1 MSFNEEQKKLLNQK
15 INKDNVSFRSGG
27 GGQQLAYV
35 ESWHVIQ
42 EANRIFGFDGW
53 SCETLEAGLVS
64 ESKDS
69 YGNSIFSY
77 IAKVRVTV
85 ANVIREGYGSGH
97 GRGGK
102 MSDGEKHESAIKEA
116 ESDALKRAMKSFGD
130 QFGLS
135 LYDKDKAWLKEEK
148 ETKTKDVSDK
158 PIDLTEGEKFI
169 KECEAFLKR
178 PGSKDKLGLLK
189 KNISKRFESK
199 AITENQRDGLL
210 TLILEKE
217 DS

>member
-15 INKDNVSFRSGG
+15 INKDNVSFRNGG

-53 SCETLEAGLVS
+53 SCETLEASLVS
-64 ESKDS
+64 EGKDS

-85 ANVIREGYGSGH
+85 GNVIREGYGSGH

-102 MSDGEKHESAIKEA
+102 MTDGEKHESAIKEA

-135 LYDKDKAWLKEEK
+135 LYDKDKAWLKPDDSK
-148 ETKTKDVSDK
+148 PTVSSNK
-158 PIDLTEGEKFI
+158 PIDRSESDKFI
-169 KECEAFLKR
+169 KECEAFINK
-178 PGSKDKLGLLK
+178 PGNKDKLGLLK
-189 KNISKRFESK
+189 KNISKRYETN
-199 AITENQRDGLL
+199 AISEDQRDGLL

-217 DS
+217 DA

>member
-1 MSFNEEQKKLLNQK
+1 MTFNEEQKKLLNQK
-15 INKDNVSFRSGG
+15 INKNNVSFRNGG

-53 SCETLEAGLVS
+53 SCETLEASLVS
-64 ESKDS
+64 EGKDS

-85 ANVIREGYGSGH
+85 GNVIREGYGSGH

-102 MSDGEKHESAIKEA
+102 MTDGEKHESAIKEA

-135 LYDKDKAWLKEEK
+135 LYDKDKAWLKPDDSK
-148 ETKTKDVSDK
+148 PTVSSNK
-158 PIDLTEGEKFI
+158 PIDRSESDKFI
-169 KECEAFLKR
+169 KECEAFINK
-178 PGSKDKLGLLK
+178 PGNKDKLGLLK
-189 KNISKRFESK
+189 KNISKRYETN
-199 AITENQRDGLL
+199 AISEDQRDGLL

>member
-15 INKDNVSFRSGG
+15 INKDNVSFRNGG

-53 SCETLEAGLVS
+53 SCETLEANLVS
-64 ESKDS
+64 EGKDS

-85 ANVIREGYGSGH
+85 GNVIREGYGSVH

-102 MSDGEKHESAIKEA
+102 MTDGEKHESAIKEA

-135 LYDKDKAWLKEEK
+135 LYDKDKAWLKPDDSK
-148 ETKTKDVSDK
+148 PTVSCNK
-158 PIDLTEGEKFI
+158 PIDRSESDKFI
-169 KECEAFLKR
+169 KECEAFINK
-178 PGSKDKLGLLK
+178 PGNKDKLGLLK
-189 KNISKRFESK
+189 KNISKRYETN
-199 AITENQRDGLL
+199 AISEDQRDGLL

>member
-15 INKDNVSFRSGG
+15 INKDNVSYRPGG
-27 GGQQLAYV
+27 GGQKLAYV

-53 SCETLEAGLVS
+53 SSETIETFLVS
-64 ESKDS
+64 EDQKC
-69 YGNSIFSY
+69 ISY
-77 IAKVRVTV
+77 IARVRITV
-85 ANVIREGYGSGH
+85 GDIVREGTGAGH
-97 GRGGK
+97 GRMGSIGDK
-102 MSDGEKHESAIKEA
+102 YESAVKEA
-116 ESDALKRAMKSFGD
+116 ESDARKRALMSFGD

-135 LYDKDKAWLKEEK
+135 LYDKDKAWLEE

-169 KECEAFLKR
+169 KECEAFIKR

>member
-1 MSFNEEQKKLLNQK
+1 MTFNEEQKKLLNQK
-15 INKDNVSFRSGG
+15 INKDNVSFRNGG

-85 ANVIREGYGSGH
+85 GNVIREGYGSGH

-102 MSDGEKHESAIKEA
+102 MTDGEKHESAIKEA

-135 LYDKDKAWLKEEK
+135 LYDKGKAWS
-148 ETKTKDVSDK
+148 KTEDSKPATTSSNK
-158 PIDLTEGEKFI
+158 PIDRSDSDKFI
-169 KECEAFLKR
+169 QECEAFINK
-178 PGSKDKLGLLK
+178 PSNKDKLGLLK
-189 KNISKRFESK
+189 KNISKRYETKTIS
-199 AITENQRDGLL
+199 EDQRDGLL

-217 DS
+217 DA

>member
-1 MSFNEEQKKLLNQK
+1 MTFNEEQKKLLNQK
-15 INKDNVSFRSGG
+15 INKDNVSFRNGG

-53 SCETLEAGLVS
+53 SCETLEASLVS
-64 ESKDS
+64 EGKDS

-85 ANVIREGYGSGH
+85 GNIIREGYGSGH

-102 MSDGEKHESAIKEA
+102 MTDGEKHESAIKEA

-135 LYDKDKAWLKEEK
+135 LYDKDKAWLKPDDSK
-148 ETKTKDVSDK
+148 PTVSSNK
-158 PIDLTEGEKFI
+158 PIDRSESDKFI
-169 KECEAFLKR
+169 KECEAFINK
-178 PGSKDKLGLLK
+178 PGNKDKLGLLK
-189 KNISKRFESK
+189 KNISKRYETN
-199 AITENQRDGLL
+199 AISEDQRDGLL

>member
-1 MSFNEEQKKLLNQK
+1 MGVFNPNRTMSFNEEQKKLLNQK
-15 INKDNVSFRSGG
+15 INKDNVSYRPGG
-27 GGQQLAYV
+27 GGQKLAYV

-42 EANRIFGFDGW
+42 EANRIFGYDGW
-53 SCETLEAGLVS
+53 SSETIETFLVS
-64 ESKDS
+64 EDPKC
-69 YGNSIFSY
+69 ISY
-77 IAKVRVTV
+77 IARVRITV
-85 ANVIREGYGSGH
+85 GDIVREGTGAGH
-97 GRGGK
+97 GRMGSIGDK
-102 MSDGEKHESAIKEA
+102 YESAVKEA
-116 ESDALKRAMKSFGD
+116 ESDARKRALMSFGD

-135 LYDKDKAWLKEEK
+135 LYDKDKAWLEE

-169 KECEAFLKR
+169 KECEAFIKR

-217 DS
+217 ET

>member
-15 INKDNVSFRSGG
+15 INPSNVTFRPGG
-27 GGQQLAYV
+27 GGQKLAYV

-42 EANRIFGFDGW
+42 EANRIFGYDGW
-53 SCETLEAGLVS
+53 SSETIETFLVS
-64 ESKDS
+64 EDPKC
-69 YGNSIFSY
+69 ISY
-77 IAKVRVTV
+77 IARVRITV
-85 ANVIREGYGSGH
+85 DNNIVREGTGAGH
-97 GRGGK
+97 GRMGSIGDK
-102 MSDGEKHESAIKEA
+102 YESAVKEA
-116 ESDALKRAMKSFGD
+116 ESDARKRALMSFGD

-135 LYDKDKAWLKEEK
+135 LYDKDKAWLEE

-169 KECEAFLKR
+169 KECEAFIKR